1 LEALGKKVLVS
12 VINDLVTDQRVKKV
26 CGTISQLGSD
36 ITLVGR
42 RLRNSPSMD
51 ERAYEVH
58 RMNLL
63 FEKGPLFY
71 AEYNL
76 RLFGFLLANKADLL
90 VSNDLD
96 TLLPNFL
103 ASRIKRIPLVYDS
116 HEYFTEV
123 PELVD
128 RPIVQKIWKSIE
140 RWIFPKLKQVFTV
153 NDSIADLFY
162 KDYGIRPIVVRNI
175 PPKSDHQILKTRKEL
190 GLPEDKNILILQG
203 AGINVHRGSEEMVEA
218 MPFIEN
224 TLLLIIGGGDV
235 VSWLKK
241 RVLELNLSDRVVFK
255 PRMPYSELIHY
266 TANAN
271 AGLTLDKDSNLN
283 YRFSLPNKLFDYI
296 QAGIP
301 VISSPLPEIQ
311 KIIDTYQVGCYIPDH
326 DPMNIA
332 KKINEVLANQ
342 EQMKIWKKNC
352 SFASLELNWEAE
364 EKKVIDVY
372 SHYV

>member
-1 LEALGKKVLVS
+1 MGKKVLVS

-26 CGTISQLGSD
+26 CGTISQLGFD

-76 RLFGFLLANKADLL
+76 RLFGFLLSNKADLL

-123 PELVD
+123 PELVN
-128 RPIVQKIWKSIE
+128 RPVVQKIWKSIE

-153 NDSIADLFY
+153 NDSIAGLFY

-175 PPKSDHQILKTRKEL
+175 PPKSNHQILKTRKEL
-190 GLPEDKNILILQG
+190 GLPEDKYILILQG

-241 RVLELNLSDRVVFK
+241 RVLELNLSDRVIFK